1 MEVASARARLVDSA
15 ADDASAALAT
25 IPRSE
30 IEEALRI
37 EGEPPELIL
46 DITRYAG
53 EDRQMAETGKV
64 SVFWGREDLEELLR
78 RTEGKSVTLVFD
90 PYELLQAYE
99 ADVEA
104 HGLREV
110 AAVIAVAVAAGTAAG
125 VAYAQPAEGTTVGGS
140 STIEQVRSDAAGAPP
155 GAAIEAVRSA
165 AAATTPVGAD
175 IEAVRIAAA
184 QTIAASGPA
193 PVGADIEAVRLAG
206 GAETIAASGPA
217 AVGADIE
224 AVRTAGAET
233 IAASGPTAVGAD
245 IEAIRVASAETI
257 ADSAST
263 SAIGDI
269 EAVRSAAT
277 MSGLTAAE
285 SVEAAR
291 SSEIA
296 ASAASAQ
303 GAVDIEA
310 VRSAEAGA
318 TRAAADTGGGINIS
332 LPSPAVTGALGG
344 AVALLI
350 TGAAFAARRQRP
362 IGPA

>member
-1 MEVASARARLVDSA
+1 MEVASARARLVDFA
-15 ADDASAALAT
+15 ADDASSALAT

-30 IEEALRI
+30 IEQALRI

-64 SVFWGREDLEELLR
+64 SVFWDREDLEAVLG
-78 RTEGKSVTLVFD
+78 RTEGKSATLVFD
-90 PYELLQAYE
+90 PHELLQAYE

-125 VAYAQPAEGTTVGGS
+125 AAYGQPAEGTSLGGS
-140 STIEQVRSDAAGAPP
+140 TSIEQVRSDAAGAPP

-184 QTIAASGPA
+184 ETIAASGPA
-193 PVGADIEAVRLAG
+193 PVGADIEAIRL
-206 GAETIAASGPA
+206 
-217 AVGADIE
+217 
-224 AVRTAGAET
+224 
-233 IAASGPTAVGAD
+233 
-245 IEAIRVASAETI
+245 ASAETI

-269 EAVRSAAT
+269 EAVRSAAA

-296 ASAASAQ
+296 ASVGSGQ
-303 GAVDIEA
+303 GAVEIEA
-310 VRSAEAGA
+310 VRSAEAEA
-318 TRAAADTGGGINIS
+318 TRAAADTGGGIGVS
-332 LPSPAVTGALGG
+332 LPSPAVTGAVGG

-362 IGPA
+362 LGPA